1 MSDTFRGA
9 CFCGA
14 VEFEATGAPVVMGYC
29 HCEDCTTWSGAPVNA
44 FSLWTPDSVRVTKGA
59 DNMGVFNKTE
69 HSYRKFCKTCGG
81 ALMTE
86 HPGFGLVDVYPSLM
100 PDFTH
105 APAMHVN
112 YASKT
117 ISMKDGLPKFQDMPA
132 EQGGS
137 GETLPE

>member
-1 MSDTFRGA
+1 MSETYNGA
-9 CFCGA
+9 CFCGSVTFA
-14 VEFEATGAPVVMGYC
+14 ATGAPVVMGYC

-59 DNMGVFNKTE
+59 DNMGVYNKTE

-86 HPGFGLVDVYPSLM
+86 HPGFGLVDLYSSVT

-105 APAMHVN
+105 VPAMHVF

-137 GETLPE
+137 GEMLPE